1 MGGMLNLRW
10 SRNSVSAAL
19 VLVLVSGGFAQ
30 APKAEGKASTA
41 KPATAA
47 VAERT
52 TAGKLDWMLVTKR
65 FAEFAEA
72 MPSANVK
79 GVDRTYFEGVLANI
93 TNRPQRAIELL
104 EKVVPEFEKEHSP
117 RTARALR
124 MLANSYVRIYKYDE
138 ANRYYKELIANYVEA
153 FERGEQTSAKDDA
166 ATFALLQG
174 APAQTVEGPSEFSVP
189 WKRSKLGSMDVEG
202 TVNGVTVPWIVD
214 TGANLSVVTESW
226 AKKMGLKLSE
236 GSAQTQGITG
246 AENPLKIAVIPE
258 LKIGPATVKNVVAL
272 VIDLTVNIGPEEK
285 YEIPAV
291 LGYPVLEA
299 LGRVTLT
306 QDGQMKVSSR
316 PAICAGICPWMDA
329 GSAMFID
336 DLMPLVAGKISGKN
350 VLFSFDTGAGNTM
363 FSSRYVRDFE
373 SEFKD
378 AALGKIGF
386 GGAGGTKELKG
397 YKQATVPLEIGGS
410 KSTLKD
416 VAVLNERVGTHLDA
430 LDGNL
435 GRDVMEGHKSVTM
448 DLRTMRFELE

>member
-1 MGGMLNLRW
+1 MLKINL
-10 SRNSVSAAL
+10 NVTVICLMAAVMATGAL
-19 VLVLVSGGFAQ
+19 GQTNPA
-30 APKAEGKASTA
+30 AS
-41 KPATAA
+41 KGTAA
-47 VAERT
+47 RTVANTQERA
-52 TAGKLDWMLVTKR
+52 TAGKLDWMIATKR
-65 FAEFAEA
+65 YAEFAEA

-93 TNRPQRAIELL
+93 TNQPQRAIELL

-124 MLANSYVRIYKYDE
+124 LLANSYVRLYKYDE

-153 FERGEQTSAKDDA
+153 FERGEQTGAKDDA
-166 ATFALLQG
+166 ATFALLEG

-258 LKIGPATVKNVVAL
+258 LKIGPATVKNVVAI
-272 VIDLTVNIGPEEK
+272 VIDLTVDTGKEGK
-285 YEIPAV
+285 FEIPAV
-291 LGYPVLEA
+291 LGFPVLEA

-306 QDGQMKVSSR
+306 QDGQVNVLRANFS
-316 PAICAGICPWMDA
+316 AFAGA

-336 DLMPLVAGKISGKN
+336 ELLPLVAGKIGGKD
-350 VLFSFDTGAGNTM
+350 VIFAFDTGAGNSM

-378 AALGKIGF
+378 AAPGKIGF
-386 GGAGGTKELKG
+386 GGAGGTKEVKG

-416 VAVLNERVGTHLDA
+416 VPVLNERVGTHLDA

-435 GRDVMEGHKSVTM
+435 GSDVMEGHKSVTL
-448 DLRTMRFELE
+448 DFKTMRFELE